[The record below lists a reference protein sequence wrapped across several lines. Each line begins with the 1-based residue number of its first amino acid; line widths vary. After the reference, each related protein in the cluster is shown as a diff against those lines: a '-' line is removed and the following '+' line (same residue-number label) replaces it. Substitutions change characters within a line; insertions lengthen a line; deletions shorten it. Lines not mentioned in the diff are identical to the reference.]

1 MKKIL
6 IIVIGLA
13 VLGGGG
19 FFAWTT
25 FMGGRDAGSVDGSL
39 AASQKSPVYVEMEPL
54 TAPFIRDGRFAQYVV
69 LVVNLEVANEK
80 NAERIQ
86 ARMPEL
92 RDAFVTELHTLAA
105 LRPPDQKLINLARI
119 KARLLAGANRVMGNG
134 VVRDVLVQ
142 LAH

>member
-19 FFAWTT
+19 FFAWTM
-25 FMGGRDAGSVDGSL
+25 FMGGQDAGPVDGSL
-39 AASQKSPVYVEMEPL
+39 AASRESPVYVEMEPL

-92 RDAFVTELHTLAA
+92 RDAFVTELHALAA

-119 KARLLAGANRVMGNG
+119 KARLLAGANRVMGSG